1 MLKRA
6 DSVKQLTMLD
16 DALSVADKYV
26 DKYLPDKDPGEDVAD
41 KPSKDFL
48 LKKDVIRQVVLGL
61 LFSTHAQSIY
71 YLQCYNVPIMYL
83 SRVITNYNIIY
94 YSPNLYQNMS
104 AIYCVVVAY
113 CRYRTV

>member
-41 KPSKDFL
+41 KPSEDFFVVQKRRT
-48 LKKDVIRQVVLGL
+48 KKRVPGL
-61 LFSTHAQSIY
+61 LFSTDAQRIWY
-71 YLQCYNVPIMYL
+71 P
-83 SRVITNYNIIY
+83 
-94 YSPNLYQNMS
+94 
-104 AIYCVVVAY
+104 
-113 CRYRTV
+113 